1 MPPKYKNRGLDEAY
15 LKYRSKDNYDILK
28 PSKTAV
34 GKKLENIYMNNT
46 WNLNDKFKDVQKQ
59 LNNLASQ
66 NRDVSWLNGIQYM
79 DYKPKARIDYTKG
92 VINFSLQAL
101 SEGKYYKTFTQSKDR
116 GNKLETEK
124 QSARHIEWFATNLPS
139 FKKYENDD
147 SCRWVVKDN
156 ILLLA
161 EILEYRNQKSQA
173 VDTFS
178 GDLKAIQRV
187 IKLLLGEEAEMAKKI
202 SILQF
207 DIKQLTNLRE
217 GTNKIVTENEIR
229 GFVPYE
235 NLLDV
240 VDELEKKW
248 LDMMDGYNQDDG
260 NKHPAQVFDA
270 HMDLLTL
277 ALFVWDFPSRKEKFE
292 MQFENKPKNWKP
304 TDAGNFVNVSNDTD
318 RVIIHFNTEKKKHAP
333 IHFELQFGSGKSVL
347 DVYNNRLSDLLRRSY
362 KLYKRKYVFIPKNTW
377 GSNRNKNG
385 NEYKQ
390 VSSSTPSMWL
400 RKFVSGRYININSLR
415 SAFISYWW
423 NKLNSNEKEILVV
436 RMRTSKREAENNYR
450 KEYTDTD
457 TLARVKL
464 EPTDDLLEQ
473 AYTGTD
479 DRPIDVDNR
488 ALPAVNIEN
497 ISLNPNVAISRAIP
511 INQARTLLS
520 QRPKKVRKDARGQEA
535 HDRRYD
541 NWIRWYN
548 KDGNKAKHNAA
559 ASKRSTTT
567 LAYAQRY
574 ARELTT
580 GLMDIEKVKDA
591 TIIKYGLEYKS
602 EENRWITTLTTN
614 EMECIDVCRKG
625 TEKED
630 VCECEVSDTES
641 VASLTDAEMDKLIR
655 DASNKVLK
663 VADKPTKAKKK
674 VIEKVIEK
682 VVDTATNK
690 RVRKPPTRLKAR

>member
-15 LKYRSKDNYDILK
+15 LKYRSKDNYEILK
-28 PSKTAV
+28 PSKTVAV
-34 GKKLENIYMNNT
+34 KKLENIYLNNT

-79 DYKPKARIDYTKG
+79 DYKPKARIDYTNG
-92 VINFSLQAL
+92 VSNFSLQAL
-101 SEGKYYKTFTQSKDR
+101 SEGKYFKTFTQSKDR

-139 FKKYENDD
+139 FKKYEDDD

-161 EILEYRNQKSQA
+161 EILEYRNNKNQA

-187 IKLLLGEEAEMAKKI
+187 IKLLLGEDAEMAKKI

-248 LDMMDGYNQDDG
+248 VDMMEGFNQNDGRN
-260 NKHPAQVFDA
+260 HPAHVFDA

-277 ALFVWDFPSRKEKFE
+277 ALYVWDFPSRKEKFE
-292 MQFENKPKNWKP
+292 LQFENKTKNWKP
-304 TDAGNFVNVSNDTD
+304 TDTGNFVNVSNDTD

-333 IHFELQFGSGKSVL
+333 IHFELQFGSGKSVI
-347 DVYNNRLSDLLRRSY
+347 DTYNNRLSELLRRSY
-362 KLYKRKYVFIPKNTW
+362 KLYKRKYLFIPKNTW

-400 RKFVSGRYININSLR
+400 RKFVTGRVININSLR

-450 KEYTDTD
+450 KDYTDTN
-457 TLARVKL
+457 TLAKVKL
-464 EPTDDLLEQ
+464 EPTDALLEQ
-473 AYTGTD
+473 AYTGTG

-488 ALPAVNIEN
+488 ALPAIDLDRP
-497 ISLNPNVAISRAIP
+497 IPAIP

-520 QRPKKVRKDARGQEA
+520 QRPRKVRKDARGQDS
-535 HDRRYD
+535 HTRRYE
-541 NWIRWYN
+541 NWIRWYEKGNN
-548 KDGNKAKHNAA
+548 KQKHNAA

-574 ARELTT
+574 VRELNT
-580 GLMDIEKVKDA
+580 GLMDIAKVKDA

-614 EMECIDVCRKG
+614 EMECIDICKKG
-625 TEKED
+625 TEQED
-630 VCECEVSDTES
+630 VCECELSDTES

-663 VADKPTKAKKK
+663 VADKPTKSKKK

-690 RVRKPPTRLKAR
+690 RVRKQPQRYKGK

>member
-1 MPPKYKNRGLDEAY
+1 
-15 LKYRSKDNYDILK
+15 
-28 PSKTAV
+28 
-34 GKKLENIYMNNT
+34 
-46 WNLNDKFKDVQKQ
+46 
-59 LNNLASQ
+59 
-66 NRDVSWLNGIQYM
+66 M
-79 DYKPKARIDYTKG
+79 DYKPKTRIDYTNG
-92 VINFSLQAL
+92 VEDFSLQAL
-101 SEGKYYKTFTQSKDR
+101 GEGKYYKTFTQSKDR

-124 QSARHIEWFATNLPS
+124 ASARHIEWFATNLPS

-147 SCRWVVKDN
+147 SCKWVVKDN
-156 ILLLA
+156 VLLLA
-161 EILEYRNQKSQA
+161 EILEYRNNKNQA

-178 GDLKAIQRV
+178 SDLKAIQRV
-187 IKLLLGEEAEMAKKI
+187 IKLLLGEDAEMAKKI

-217 GTNKIVTENEIR
+217 GTNKIVTENEMR

-248 LDMMDGYNQDDG
+248 VDAMDGYNQNDG
-260 NKHPAQVFDA
+260 KNHPANVFDL

-277 ALFVWDFPSRKEKFE
+277 ALYVWDFPSRKEKFE
-292 MQFENKPKNWKP
+292 LQFENKVKNWKP
-304 TDAGNFVNVSNDTD
+304 TVEGNFVNVSNDGD

-347 DVYNNRLSDLLRRSY
+347 DSYNNRLSDLLRRSY

-377 GSNRNKNG
+377 GSNRNKVG

-390 VSSSTPSMWL
+390 VASSTPSSWL
-400 RKFVSGRYININSLR
+400 RKFVKNRIININSLR

-423 NKLNSNEKEILVV
+423 YKLNSNEKEILVI

-450 KEYTDTD
+450 KDYTDTS
-457 TLARVKL
+457 TLAQIKL
-464 EPTDDLLEQ
+464 EPTDDILHH
-473 AYTGTD
+473 ASTGTN
-479 DRPIDVDNR
+479 DRPLDVDNI
-488 ALPAVNIEN
+488 AVDIDNIPLPMD
-497 ISLNPNVAISRAIP
+497 
-511 INQARTLLS
+511 QARPQRTLLS

-548 KDGNKAKHNAA
+548 KDGNKQKHNAA

-574 ARELTT
+574 VRELNTK
-580 GLMDIEKVKDA
+580 LMDISKVKDA
-591 TIIKYGLEYKS
+591 TIIKYGLEKDDNGVWY
-602 EENRWITTLTTN
+602 TTLKTD
-614 EMECIDVCRKG
+614 EMECMDKCKKG
-625 TEKED
+625 NDKED
-630 VCECEVSDTES
+630 DTES

-663 VADKPTKAKKK
+663 SVDKPTKSKKK

-682 VVDTATNK
+682 IVDKASNK
-690 RVRKPPTRLKAR
+690 RVRKVPVRFKAK

>member
-15 LKYRSKDNYDILK
+15 LKYRSKDNYAILK
-28 PSKTAV
+28 PQKNAAV
-34 GKKLENIYMNNT
+34 KKLERIYLNNT

-79 DYKPKARIDYTKG
+79 DYKPKARIDYSKG
-92 VINFSLQAL
+92 VEDFSLQELAG
-101 SEGKYYKTFTQSKDR
+101 GKYYKTFTQSKDR

-124 QSARHIEWFATNLPS
+124 ASARHIEWFATNLPS

-161 EILEYRNQKSQA
+161 EILEYRNNKNQA

-187 IKLLLGEEAEMAKKI
+187 IKLLLGEDAEMAKKI

-248 LDMMDGYNQDDG
+248 VDMMDGLNQNDG
-260 NKHPAQVFDA
+260 KNHPANVFDT

-277 ALFVWDFPSRKEKFE
+277 ALYVWDFPSRKEKFE
-292 MQFENKPKNWKP
+292 LQFENKVKNWKP
-304 TDAGNFVNVSNDTD
+304 TVEGNFVNISLDTD
-318 RVIIHFNTEKKKHAP
+318 RVIIHLNTEKKKHAP
-333 IHFELQFGSGKSVL
+333 IHFELQFGSGKSVI
-347 DVYNNRLSDLLRRSY
+347 DTYNNRLSELLRRSY
-362 KLYKRKYVFIPKNTW
+362 KLYKRKYLFIPKNTW
-377 GSNRNKNG
+377 GSNRNKVG

-390 VSSSTPSMWL
+390 VGSSTPSSWL
-400 RKFVSGRYININSLR
+400 RKFVTGRVININSLR

-450 KEYTDTD
+450 KDYTDTD

-464 EPTDDLLEQ
+464 EPTDDIQER

-488 ALPAVNIEN
+488 VLPAVNIEN

-511 INQARTLLS
+511 SNQARTLLS
-520 QRPKKVRKDARGQEA
+520 QRPKKVRKDARGQDS
-535 HDRRYD
+535 HTRRYE
-541 NWIRWYN
+541 NWIRWYEKGNN
-548 KDGNKAKHNAA
+548 KQKHNAA

-567 LAYAQRY
+567 FAYAQRY
-574 ARELTT
+574 VRELNT
-580 GLMDIEKVKDA
+580 GLMDISKVKDA
-591 TIIKYGLEYKS
+591 TIIKYGLEFKDD
-602 EENRWITTLTTN
+602 RWITTLTTN
-614 EMECIDVCRKG
+614 EMECIDLCKKG
-625 TEKED
+625 NDKED
-630 VCECEVSDTES
+630 DTES

-682 VVDTATNK
+682 IVDKASNK
-690 RVRKPPTRLKAR
+690 RVRKVPVRFKAN

>member
-1 MPPKYKNRGLDEAY
+1 
-15 LKYRSKDNYDILK
+15 
-28 PSKTAV
+28 
-34 GKKLENIYMNNT
+34 
-46 WNLNDKFKDVQKQ
+46 
-59 LNNLASQ
+59 
-66 NRDVSWLNGIQYM
+66 
-79 DYKPKARIDYTKG
+79 
-92 VINFSLQAL
+92 
-101 SEGKYYKTFTQSKDR
+101 
-116 GNKLETEK
+116 
-124 QSARHIEWFATNLPS
+124 
-139 FKKYENDD
+139 
-147 SCRWVVKDN
+147 
-156 ILLLA
+156 
-161 EILEYRNQKSQA
+161 
-173 VDTFS
+173 
-178 GDLKAIQRV
+178 
-187 IKLLLGEEAEMAKKI
+187 MAKKI

-248 LDMMDGYNQDDG
+248 VDMMEGFNQNDGRN
-260 NKHPAQVFDA
+260 HPAHVFDA

-277 ALFVWDFPSRKEKFE
+277 ALYVWDFPSRKEKFE
-292 MQFENKPKNWKP
+292 LQFENKTKNWKP
-304 TDAGNFVNVSNDTD
+304 TETGNFVNVSNDTE
-318 RVIIHFNTEKKKHAP
+318 RVIIHLNTEKKKHAP
-333 IHFELQFGSGKSVL
+333 IHFELQFGSGKSVI
-347 DVYNNRLSDLLRRSY
+347 DTYNNRLSDLLRRSY

-377 GSNRNKNG
+377 GSNRNKVG

-400 RKFVSGRYININSLR
+400 RKFVTGRVININSLR

-436 RMRTSKREAENNYR
+436 RMRTSKREAETNYR
-450 KEYTDTD
+450 KDYTDTN

-464 EPTDDLLEQ
+464 EPTDALLEQ
-473 AYTGTD
+473 AYTGTG

-488 ALPAVNIEN
+488 ALPAIDLDRP
-497 ISLNPNVAISRAIP
+497 IPAIP
-511 INQARTLLS
+511 INQPRTLLS
-520 QRPKKVRKDARGQEA
+520 QRPRKVRKDARGQDS
-535 HDRRYD
+535 HTRRYE

-548 KDGNKAKHNAA
+548 KSGNKAKHNAA

-574 ARELTT
+574 CRELNT
-580 GLMDIEKVKDA
+580 GLMDIAKVKDA

-614 EMECIDVCRKG
+614 EMECIDICKKG
-625 TEKED
+625 TEQED
-630 VCECEVSDTES
+630 VCECELSDTES
-641 VASLTDAEMDKLIR
+641 VASLTEAEMDKLIR

-663 VADKPTKAKKK
+663 VADKPTKPKKK

>member
-15 LKYRSKDNYDILK
+15 LKYRSKDNYEILK
-28 PSKTAV
+28 PSKTTAV
-34 GKKLENIYMNNT
+34 KKLENIYMNNT

-79 DYKPKARIDYTKG
+79 DYKPKARIDYSKG
-92 VINFSLQAL
+92 VEDFSLQAL

-124 QSARHIEWFATNLPS
+124 ASARHIEWFATNLPS

-161 EILEYRNQKSQA
+161 EILEYRNQKGQA

-178 GDLKAIQRV
+178 SDLKAIQRV
-187 IKLLLGEEAEMAKKI
+187 IKLLLGEDAEMAKKI
-202 SILQF
+202 FILQF

-248 LDMMDGYNQDDG
+248 VDMMEGLNQNDGKN
-260 NKHPAQVFDA
+260 HPANVFDT

-277 ALFVWDFPSRKEKFE
+277 ALYVWDFPSRKEKFE
-292 MQFENKPKNWKP
+292 LQFENKVKNWKP
-304 TDAGNFVNVSNDTD
+304 TVEGNFVNVSTDAD

-333 IHFELQFGSGKSVL
+333 IHFELQFGSGKSVI
-347 DVYNNRLSDLLRRSY
+347 DTYNNRLSDLLRRSY

-377 GSNRNKNG
+377 GSNRNKVG

-390 VSSSTPSMWL
+390 VASSTPSSWL
-400 RKFVSGRYININSLR
+400 RKFVKNRIININSLR

-423 NKLNSNEKEILVV
+423 YKLNSNEKEILVM
-436 RMRTSKREAENNYR
+436 RMRTSKREAESNYR
-450 KEYTDTD
+450 KDYTDTS
-457 TLARVKL
+457 TLAKIKL
-464 EPTDDLLEQ
+464 EPTDDIQER

-488 ALPAVNIEN
+488 ALPTIDLDRP
-497 ISLNPNVAISRAIP
+497 IPAIP

-535 HDRRYD
+535 HDRRYE
-541 NWIRWYN
+541 NWIRWYEKGN
-548 KDGNKAKHNAA
+548 NKAKHNAA

-574 ARELTT
+574 VRELNT
-580 GLMDIEKVKDA
+580 GLMDIAKVKDE

-602 EENRWITTLTTN
+602 EENRWITTLTTD
-614 EMECIDVCRKG
+614 EMKCIDVCKKG
-625 TEKED
+625 NDKED
-630 VCECEVSDTES
+630 DTES
-641 VASLTDAEMDKLIR
+641 VASLTDVEMDKLIR

-663 VADKPTKAKKK
+663 VADKPTKSKRK

-682 VVDTATNK
+682 IVDTATNK
-690 RVRKPPTRLKAR
+690 RVRKVPVRFKAK